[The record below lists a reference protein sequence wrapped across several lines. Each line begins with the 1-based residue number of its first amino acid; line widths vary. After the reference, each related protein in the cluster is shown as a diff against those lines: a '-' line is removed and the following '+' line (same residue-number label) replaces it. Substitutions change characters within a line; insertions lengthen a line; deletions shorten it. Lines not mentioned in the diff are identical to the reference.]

1 MIFKSM
7 DDAGIATVLM
17 TREEA
22 HVLHRALTIA
32 ELHAGDD
39 VVLGHTGRKAAI
51 NVEHLRDVIR
61 VISKN

>member
-22 HVLHRALTIA
+22 GVFHRSLTIA
-32 ELHAGDD
+32 KLDAGDD
-39 VVLGHTGRKAAI
+39 IVLGHTGRDAGI
-51 NVEHLRDVIR
+51 NIEHLRDVTSI
-61 VISKN
+61 ISRN